1 MIQIHI
7 ITGFLGSGKTTFI
20 KKLLLSEQDHQTLV
34 LINELGEIG
43 IDNILVQTVH
53 ENTYLL
59 PNGCI
64 CCTVLTD
71 LKQTL
76 LSVLNSRNKKEI
88 PFFDRIVIETTGMAN
103 PASVIRTIQHDIHLK
118 GLFLVK
124 GLSTIV
130 DTENGILQSKLHP
143 EWTAQIIAAQQ
154 VLLSKTD
161 RVDEQVLISIQQE
174 IFELYPDIN
183 LANVNEINSI
193 DQLFKHD
200 LVEVKSR
207 PHMRIFNQNEK
218 QIHQKVQSFVIQ
230 YQEKID
236 WMQMGIWL
244 SLLLKKHGEKILRI
258 KGFLHLN
265 DIDQPILIQGVQ
277 HCLYP
282 PEHLVE
288 WPWEDQYSRLV
299 FIVRDIDIEL
309 LKKSFSLF
317 MRKVS

>member
-1 MIQIHI
+1 MIPIHI

-20 KKLLLSEQDHQTLV
+20 KKLLLSEQGHQTIV

-43 IDNILVQTVH
+43 IDNLLVQTIH

-59 PNGCI
+59 PSGCM

-71 LKQTL
+71 LKETL
-76 LSVLNSRNKKEI
+76 LSVLKARNNKEI

-103 PASVIRTIQHDIHLK
+103 PASVIKTIQQDTHLK
-118 GLFLVK
+118 GSFIVH

-130 DTENGILQSKLHP
+130 DAENGILQSKIHP
-143 EWTAQIIAAQQ
+143 EWAAQIIAAQQ

-161 RVDEQVLISIQQE
+161 RVNKQTLTSIQQE
-174 IFELYPDIN
+174 ILELYSDIN

-193 DQLFKHD
+193 NELFKSN
-200 LVEVKSR
+200 VEKVKLTSS
-207 PHMRIFNQNEK
+207 MRFFNQHEK
-218 QIHQKVQSFVIQ
+218 QKHQKVQSFVIE
-230 YQEKID
+230 YEEKID
-236 WMQMGIWL
+236 WMKIGIWL

-265 DIDQPILIQGVQ
+265 DTDQPILIQGVQ

-282 PEHLVE
+282 PEHLLE
-288 WPWEDQYSRLV
+288 WPWLDEYSRLV
-299 FIVRDIDIEL
+299 FIVRDIEIEL
-309 LKKSFSLF
+309 LKKSFLLF
-317 MRKVS
+317 MKK

>member
-1 MIQIHI
+1 LIPIHI

-20 KKLLLSEQDHQTLV
+20 KKLLLSEQGHQTIV

-43 IDNILVQTVH
+43 IDNLLVQTIH

-59 PNGCI
+59 PSGCM

-71 LKQTL
+71 LKETL
-76 LSVLNSRNKKEI
+76 LSVLKARNNKEI

-103 PASVIRTIQHDIHLK
+103 PASVIKTIQQDTHLK
-118 GLFLVK
+118 GSFIVH

-130 DTENGILQSKLHP
+130 DAENGILQSKIHP
-143 EWTAQIIAAQQ
+143 EWAAQIIAAQQ

-161 RVDEQVLISIQQE
+161 RVNKQTLTSIQQE
-174 IFELYPDIN
+174 ILELYPDIN

-193 DQLFKHD
+193 NELFKSN
-200 LVEVKSR
+200 VEKVKLTSS
-207 PHMRIFNQNEK
+207 MRFFNQHEK
-218 QIHQKVQSFVIQ
+218 QKHQKVQSFVIE
-230 YQEKID
+230 YEEKID
-236 WMQMGIWL
+236 WMKIGIWL

-265 DIDQPILIQGVQ
+265 DTDQPILIQGVQ

-282 PEHLVE
+282 PEHLLE
-288 WPWEDQYSRLV
+288 WPWLDEYSRLV
-299 FIVRDIDIEL
+299 FIVRDIEIEL
-309 LKKSFSLF
+309 LKKSFLLF
-317 MRKVS
+317 MKK

>member
-1 MIQIHI
+1 MIPIHI

-20 KKLLLSEQDHQTLV
+20 KKLLLSEQGHQTIV

-43 IDNILVQTVH
+43 IDNLLVQTIH

-59 PNGCI
+59 PSGCM

-71 LKQTL
+71 LKETL
-76 LSVLNSRNKKEI
+76 LSVLKARNNKEI

-103 PASVIRTIQHDIHLK
+103 PASVIKTIQQDTHLK
-118 GLFLVK
+118 GSFIVH

-130 DTENGILQSKLHP
+130 DAENGILQSKIHP
-143 EWTAQIIAAQQ
+143 EWAAQIIAAQQ

-161 RVDEQVLISIQQE
+161 RVNKQTLTSIQQE
-174 IFELYPDIN
+174 ILKLYPDIN

-193 DQLFKHD
+193 NELFKSN
-200 LVEVKSR
+200 VEKVKLTSS
-207 PHMRIFNQNEK
+207 MRFFNQHEK
-218 QIHQKVQSFVIQ
+218 QKHQKVQSFVIE
-230 YQEKID
+230 YEEKID
-236 WMQMGIWL
+236 WMKIGIWL

-265 DIDQPILIQGVQ
+265 DTDQPILIQGVQ

-282 PEHLVE
+282 PEHLLE
-288 WPWEDQYSRLV
+288 WPWLDEYSRLV
-299 FIVRDIDIEL
+299 FIVRDIEIEL
-309 LKKSFSLF
+309 LKKSFLLF
-317 MRKVS
+317 MKK